1 MSPETFFQGAF
12 SFTKPK
18 PTKMKK
24 FSIILFILA
33 IGFSLSAQENPIK
46 IVFDVTS
53 PDVKVHQ
60 SAYRHAKAMAKQYPD
75 SDFEVVIYSGAL
87 DMVLKGKS
95 SVEKEIEELAKN
107 EHVSFVVCQGT
118 MKRYDVTMDDIVT
131 GVSSVPDGILE
142 LVEKQN
148 EGWAY
153 IKEAR

>member
-1 MSPETFFQGAF
+1 MLILIAF
-12 SFTKPK
+12 S
-18 PTKMKK
+18 
-24 FSIILFILA
+24 
-33 IGFSLSAQENPIK
+33 IGLSAQEKPIK

-60 SAYRHAKAMAKQYPD
+60 SALRHARAMSKQYPD

-95 SVEKEIEELAKN
+95 SIEKDIEELANNK
-107 EHVSFVVCQGT
+107 HVTFVVCQGT
-118 MKRYDVTMDDIVT
+118 MKRYNVTMDDIVT
-131 GVSSVPDGILE
+131 GVGSVPDGILE